1 MYAYYAS
8 IADESVS
15 GDNDTASLTVTAK
28 DPNATIVVK
37 NGSTTVSESA
47 GAYSLTLVAGVNVI
61 TITSTVDSVE
71 QEAYVL
77 VITYTPFA

>member
-1 MYAYYAS
+1 
-8 IADESVS
+8 
-15 GDNDTASLTVTAK
+15 VTAK

-61 TITSTVDSVE
+61 TITSTVGATE

-77 VITYTPFA
+77 VITYTPIT